1 MNVEGDQDDLVNT
14 LKATI
19 SYMREDE
26 PKGGVGAASALTEEN
41 ANQGRWT
48 DEEHEKF
55 LQALQ
60 IYGKNWNK
68 VHRHVGTRTSAQTRS
83 HAQKYFNKL
92 MKKGSRV
99 GGNHESMKKGED
111 SSHSGG
117 SNKGKNYKQEEEEQ
131 SYDGREISIDEL
143 LPPIIKTAGLNIT
156 EKMAPAGESQAYGN
170 LN

>member
-1 MNVEGDQDDLVNT
+1 MNVDYQEGEDT
-14 LKATI
+14 SKPSGLK
-19 SYMREDE
+19 DE
-26 PKGGVGAASALTEEN
+26 PRATPLTEEN

-55 LQALQ
+55 LEALK

-92 MKKGSRV
+92 MKKGSKD
-99 GGNHESMKKGED
+99 GNQEGMKKED
-111 SSHSGG
+111 SSHSA
-117 SNKGKNYKQEEEEQ
+117 SNKGGNFKQDQ
-131 SYDGREISIDEL
+131 TYDGREISIDEL
-143 LPPIIKTAGLNIT
+143 IPMNKAGVNMH
-156 EKMAPAGESQAYGN
+156 EKMGAGETQGAYGN